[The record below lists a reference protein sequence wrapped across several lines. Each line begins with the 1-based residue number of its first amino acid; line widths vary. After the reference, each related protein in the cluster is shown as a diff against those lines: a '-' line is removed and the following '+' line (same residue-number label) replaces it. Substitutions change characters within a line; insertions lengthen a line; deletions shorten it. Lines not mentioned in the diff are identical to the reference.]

1 MHTKQDELW
10 LQLSADIDTDD
21 PAQVDTMR
29 AAIEIAEMKDSG
41 ATVPMIRR
49 LYGELMEDGL

>member
-21 PAQVDTMR
+21 PAQVDAMR
-29 AAIEIAEMKDSG
+29 SAIEIAEERDSA
-41 ATVPMIRR
+41 ATVGMIRR
-49 LYGELMEDGL
+49 LYYAMQEEGL